1 MTKNTVFW
9 PGTGIEK
16 STGNAFTIRPAKVFD
31 TPAERQK
38 AAAQAAA
45 VKTQTLK
52 HLKPRNSG
60 ISISKQSD
68 ADKTRAI
75 QRGGI

>member
-1 MTKNTVFW
+1 MHTGYW
-9 PGTGIEK
+9 PGTGIKK
-16 STGNAFTIRPAKVFD
+16 SADNAFTIRPAKVFD

-45 VKTQTLK
+45 AKTQTLRN
-52 HLKPRNSG
+52 LKPRSSG

-68 ADKTRAI
+68 ADKTKAI

>member
-1 MTKNTVFW
+1 MHTGYW
-9 PGTGIEK
+9 PGTGIKK
-16 STGNAFTIRPAKVFD
+16 STDNAFAIRPAKVFD

-45 VKTQTLK
+45 AKTQTLRN
-52 HLKPRNSG
+52 LKPRANG

-68 ADKTRAI
+68 ADKTKAI

>member
-1 MTKNTVFW
+1 MHTAYW

-45 VKTQTLK
+45 VKTQTLRN
-52 HLKPRNSG
+52 LEPRNSG

-75 QRGGI
+75 VKGGI

>member
-1 MTKNTVFW
+1 MRTGYW

-16 STGNAFTIRPAKVFD
+16 STGNAFTIRPVKVFD

-45 VKTQTLK
+45 AKTQTLK
-52 HLKPRNSG
+52 HLKPRSSG
-60 ISISKQSD
+60 ISIGKQSD
-68 ADKTRAI
+68 ADKTKAI
-75 QRGGI
+75 RRGGI

>member
-1 MTKNTVFW
+1 MWMHTAYW

-45 VKTQTLK
+45 VKTQTLRN
-52 HLKPRNSG
+52 LEPRNSG

-75 QRGGI
+75 VKGGI